1 MPTVLD
7 TKHHFDCNS
16 CGLALTVLRRQRYV
30 AGVTTPREATAPR
43 TAFSGADGARRRIVG
58 DLSGAT
64 AADILELARQLNV
77 RFMRLQFTDILG
89 INKNVEIPATQFE
102 KALAGDIMFDGSSI
116 EGFVRIEESDMLL
129 APDLS
134 TFQVFP
140 WGEPESRIC
149 RLICDINT
157 PDGSPFAGDP
167 RGVLKR
173 VLARAASLGF
183 TMNAGMEAE
192 FFLFRPNPEGEA
204 TTVTHDVGGYFD
216 LAPADL
222 GEEARRA
229 MVEVL
234 ELMGFEVEA
243 AHHEVAHGQHEIDF
257 RYADALR
264 TADNLATFRFVVKQ
278 VAQQFGLVAS
288 FMPKPIFGQNGSGMH
303 THQSL
308 FRGRENAFHDQE
320 AQWQLSKVALH
331 YIGGL
336 LRHARGMC
344 AITNP
349 LVNSY
354 KRLVPGYEAPVNV
367 AWSMRNRSPL
377 IRVPERRG
385 LGTRLELRM
394 PDPAANPYL
403 ALAVMLAAGL
413 DGIETQADHR
423 EPVNENIWEM
433 SFRERRRLRIDDLPH
448 DLNEALDELEKD
460 AVVTGA
466 LGEHI
471 ARHFVEAKRQEWRDY
486 ITQVSPWELENYLA
500 KY

>member
-1 MPTVLD
+1 MPRPASA
-7 TKHHFDCNS
+7 H
-16 CGLALTVLRRQRYV
+16 
-30 AGVTTPREATAPR
+30 P
-43 TAFSGADGARRRIVG
+43 

-64 AADILELARQLNV
+64 KKDVLELAEQNGV

-89 INKNVEIPATQFE
+89 VNKNVEIPASQFD
-102 KALAGDIMFDGSSI
+102 KALSGDIMFDGSSI
-116 EGFVRIEESDMLL
+116 EGFVRVEESDMLL

-140 WGEPESRIC
+140 WGDPGARVC
-149 RLICDINT
+149 RLICDINM
-157 PDGSPFAGDP
+157 PDGSPFPGDP
-167 RGVLKR
+167 RGALKR
-173 VLARAASLGF
+173 AIARAAERGF

-192 FFLFRPNPEGEA
+192 FFLFRPSDEGRA
-204 TTVTHDVGGYFD
+204 TTTTHDVGGYFD
-216 LAPADL
+216 LAPADK

-229 MVEVL
+229 MVDLL
-234 ELMGFEVEA
+234 ERMGFEVEA

-264 TADNLATFRFVVKQ
+264 TADNIATFRFVVKH
-278 VAQQFGLVAS
+278 VAQQFGLLAS
-288 FMPKPIFGQNGSGMH
+288 FMPKPIYGQNGSGMH

-308 FRGRENAFHDQE
+308 FKGGRNAFLDE
-320 AQWQLSKVALH
+320 KAEWQLSKTALH
-331 YIGGL
+331 YVGGL

-354 KRLVPGYEAPVNV
+354 KRLVPGFEAPVNV

-385 LGTRLELRM
+385 TGTRVELRS
-394 PDPAANPYL
+394 PDPSANPYL
-403 ALAVMLAAGL
+403 ALAVMLAAGM
-413 DGIETQADHR
+413 DGIETEADWR

-448 DLNEALDELEKD
+448 DLNEALDELEKND
-460 AVVTGA
+460 VITAA
-466 LGEHI
+466 LGPHI
-471 ARHFVEAKRQEWRDY
+471 TRQFLGAKRQEWREY
-486 ITQVSPWELENYLA
+486 ITQVTRWELDEYLA

>member
-1 MPTVLD
+1 VPTHPESTRKSDASGITHRRVVPD
-7 TKHHFDCNS
+7 
-16 CGLALTVLRRQRYV
+16 LT
-30 AGVTTPREATAPR
+30 
-43 TAFSGADGARRRIVG
+43 GA
-58 DLSGAT
+58 SKQ
-64 AADILELARQLNV
+64 DILELARSLNV

-89 INKNVEIPATQFE
+89 INKNVEIPASQFE
-102 KALAGDIMFDGSSI
+102 KALDGDILFDGSSI

-129 APDLS
+129 APDLA

-140 WGEPESRIC
+140 WGDTESRIC
-149 RLICDINT
+149 RVICDINT
-157 PDGSPFAGDP
+157 PDGAPFAGDP
-167 RGVLKR
+167 RRVLKR
-173 VLARAASLGF
+173 VVERAASMGY

-192 FFLFRPNPEGEA
+192 FFLFRPSPEGEA
-204 TTVTHDVGGYFD
+204 TTITHDVGGYFD

-222 GEEARRA
+222 GEDARRA
-229 MVEVL
+229 MVDVL
-234 ELMGFEVEA
+234 ERMGFEVEA

-257 RYADALR
+257 RYADALK
-264 TADNLATFRFVVKQ
+264 TADNIATFRFVVKH

-308 FRGRENAFHDQE
+308 FREGGRENAFWDAD
-320 AQWQLSKVALH
+320 AQWELSPVALH
-331 YIGGL
+331 YVGGL

-377 IRVPERRG
+377 VRVPERRG
-385 LGTRLELRM
+385 LGTRVELRM

-413 DGIETQADHR
+413 DGVETKADYR

-460 AVVTGA
+460 DVVTGA

-471 ARHFVEAKRQEWRDY
+471 TKHFVEAKRQEWRDY
-486 ITQVSPWELENYLA
+486 ITQVSPWELENYLV